1 MVRVTLAALGIALG
15 LGAMARAADQPV
27 YDAQPP
33 WVRPIAIPRDGK
45 ASGAA
50 VDVLLWTSQSRLTAG
65 ATETFVE
72 SASRINSAE
81 GLGHVG
87 SLTYVWNPASA
98 TLTIH
103 RARILRAGAVIDL
116 LAEGRKFTVLRR
128 EINLEAA
135 VIDGALTATLQ
146 PEGLRVGDVLDVAAT
161 LVEREP
167 ALAGHAE
174 AVTALAHPGAIGR
187 LYVSMSWPRDLP
199 VRLWRTDDLP
209 DLKPLPQGAWTTLEL
224 DQTNAVTP
232 DPPSGAPPFEQMV
245 GVLQA
250 SDFGSW
256 KAVSAAAYPL
266 YEKAATLKPDSALLV
281 EAARIKAASTDP
293 KAEALAALKLV
304 EGQTRYF
311 FIGLNAGGFT
321 PAPADL
327 TWTRRFGDCKG
338 KTVVLLAL
346 LKQLGIKAEP
356 ALVNTVGGDG
366 LDRIGPRYQAFDHV
380 IVRAEI
386 AGHVY
391 WLDGTRIGD
400 EDLDILPVPNDHWA
414 LPLRA
419 EGADLEPLRPRAPS
433 LPLAEIIERIDAR
446 AGIDKPAIVHK
457 DMVARGDGALFLN
470 LSLKQASSVD
480 RDKALKL
487 MLTEGQGWLKP
498 GAVAF
503 TYDPLKME
511 ARASLEGTGLL
522 PFTSAVGASS
532 NSRDWMVDGGSID
545 ADADLTRL
553 SDYHR
558 EAPYAVNYP
567 AYAREEVEVRL
578 PDGGKGFEVFNG
590 GPIDTTVGGTTYA
603 RAAAIVD
610 GRLTVM
616 TSTQAI
622 APTFPARDAAAIQ
635 AALRNLSSY
644 DVSLRY
650 APPSATEAPASTT
663 KTAAETPAA
672 AQTPLETAQA
682 AFADKDYAKAETAF
696 TTALTESPSAKL
708 YYDRAAAR
716 VALGK
721 DALAQADLQAALKL
735 DPKDSFALFA
745 LGRLGL
751 RQGDLAKAS
760 TYFAAAEAASPKPD
774 AIAERIARAYDAEG
788 RFAQALPFWDR
799 AAETASDPEPR
810 ALALSAGCWSRA
822 RAGVELDRAL
832 KDCDASLKLHP
843 YRSEALGA
851 RGLAELRTGAPGKAL
866 ADYDAAL
873 ARAPSESTSLYG
885 RALAESKLGH
895 SEKAAA
901 DLAKAREIDP
911 DIDTVVGRWG
921 LAH

>member
-1 MVRVTLAALGIALG
+1 
-15 LGAMARAADQPV
+15 MA
-27 YDAQPP
+27 
-33 WVRPIAIPRDGK
+33 W
-45 ASGAA
+45 
-50 VDVLLWTSQSRLTAG
+50 
-65 ATETFVE
+65 
-72 SASRINSAE
+72 
-81 GLGHVG
+81 
-87 SLTYVWNPASA
+87 
-98 TLTIH
+98 
-103 RARILRAGAVIDL
+103 
-116 LAEGRKFTVLRR
+116 
-128 EINLEAA
+128 
-135 VIDGALTATLQ
+135 
-146 PEGLRVGDVLDVAAT
+146 
-161 LVEREP
+161 
-167 ALAGHAE
+167 
-174 AVTALAHPGAIGR
+174 PG
-187 LYVSMSWPRDLP
+187 DLP
-199 VRLWRTDDLP
+199 VRPWRTDDLP
-209 DLKPLPQGAWTTLEL
+209 DLKPLPHGAWTTLEL
-224 DQTNAVTP
+224 DQTNAVSP
-232 DPPSGAPPFEQMV
+232 DPPSGAPLFERMV

-266 YEKAATLKPDSALLV
+266 YERAATLKPDSPLRV
-281 EAARIKAASTDP
+281 EAARIKAASADP
-293 KAEALAALKLV
+293 KAQALAALKLV

-346 LKQLGIKAEP
+346 LKQLGIKAEA

-391 WLDGTRIGD
+391 WLDGTRSGD
-400 EDLDILPVPNDHWA
+400 EDLDIMPVPNDHWA

-419 EGADLEPLRPRAPS
+419 EGADLEPLRPRPPS

-457 DMVARGDGALFLN
+457 EMIARGDGALFLN

-487 MLTEGQGWLKP
+487 MLTSGQDWLKP
-498 GAVAF
+498 AAVAF

-532 NSRDWMVDGGSID
+532 KSRDWMVDGGSID
-545 ADADLTRL
+545 ADQDLTRL

-558 EAPYAVNYP
+558 EAPYVVNYP

-590 GPIDTTVGGTTYA
+590 GSIDTTVGGTTYA

-616 TSTQAI
+616 TSTQAV

-644 DVSLRY
+644 DVSIRY
-650 APPSATEAPASTT
+650 APPSATEAAASNA

-672 AQTPLETAQA
+672 TARTPLETGQA
-682 AFADKDYAKAETAF
+682 AFADKDYARAEAAF
-696 TTALTESPSAKL
+696 TAALTAAPSAKL

-751 RQGDLAKAS
+751 RHGDLGQAAG
-760 TYFAAAEAASPKPD
+760 YFAAAAAASPKPD
-774 AIAERIARAYDAEG
+774 AIAERIAKAYDAEG
-788 RFAQALPFWDR
+788 RYADAVAYWDR
-799 AAETASDPEPR
+799 AAEAAATPEPR
-810 ALALSAGCWSRA
+810 AFALSAGCWSRA

-843 YRSEALGA
+843 NASSALDA
-851 RGLAELRTGAPGKAL
+851 RALAELRAGSLAKAL

-873 ARAPSESTSLYG
+873 TRAPDAATSLYG
-885 RALAESKLGH
+885 RALAESKLGQ
-895 SEKAAA
+895 SDKAAA

-911 DIDTVVGRWG
+911 GIDAVVGRWG